1 MDRTCRLNDGDKLDV
16 VVVDWLF
23 LHVLCSLSER
33 CKLAECFKRLT
44 ACAYCISGLSAK
56 AGREEVEKT
65 EAAANAPAA
74 AGSTLRCLNFSDDC
88 NRQLSEYV
96 PV

>member
-1 MDRTCRLNDGDKLDV
+1 MDWTRRLNHRDKLDV

-23 LHVLCSLSER
+23 LHVLCNFSKR
-33 CKLAECFKRLT
+33 CNLTECFKGLT

-56 AGREEVEKT
+56 AGREEEEKR

-74 AGSTLRCLNFSDDC
+74 AGSTLRCLGFSDGY